1 MPVIKSSGEENLRAD
16 PSVKTGSTTASP
28 SGSGKDC
35 GGTSNLRANQQTKQG
50 STNDTPTASK
60 DNRPAGVQNF
70 SGMAKD
76 GGR

>member
-1 MPVIKSSGEENLRAD
+1 MAVIKSPGTENLRAD

-35 GGTSNLRANQQTKQG
+35 GGTANLRANEQTKQG
-50 STNDTPTASK
+50 SVKDTPTSSK